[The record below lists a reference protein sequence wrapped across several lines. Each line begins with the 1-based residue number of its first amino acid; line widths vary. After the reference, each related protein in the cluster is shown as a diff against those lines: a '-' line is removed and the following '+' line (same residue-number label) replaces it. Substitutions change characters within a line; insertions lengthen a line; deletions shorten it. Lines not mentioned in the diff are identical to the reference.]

1 VVMLASKRADLG
13 EEFREWLAEFVAGGA
28 KG

>member
-1 VVMLASKRADLG
+1 MLASKRADLG
-13 EEFREWLAEFVAGGA
+13 EEFRGWLAEFVRGGA